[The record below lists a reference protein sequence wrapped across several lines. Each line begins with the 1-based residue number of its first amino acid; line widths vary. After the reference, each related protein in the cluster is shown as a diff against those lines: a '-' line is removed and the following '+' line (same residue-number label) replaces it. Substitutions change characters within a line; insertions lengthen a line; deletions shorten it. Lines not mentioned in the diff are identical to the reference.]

1 MKAPTKAP
9 TSPTNSP
16 TGVGETW
23 APTSSPTLPPGW
35 KHAPTC
41 QHGGSAVTC
50 GDGVRNGNEAMAD
63 CGGGCARNQT
73 EQCAAEAAAAVASLN
88 ASTTAHPGKF
98 EVLLPSNITGWA
110 GPMMEKKVD
119 DGTHKYK
126 VVIEPKALSVR
137 ARQKL
142 VVTCVASVRPCTRVA
157 PTPPRLFALGK
168 DDTRTEARA
177 RARDSTLF

>member
-63 CGGGCARNQT
+63 CGGGCARNQAT
-73 EQCAAEAAAAVASLN
+73 QCAAAAAKAVANLT
-88 ASTTAHPGKF
+88 ASTTAQPGKF
-98 EVLLPSNITGWA
+98 EVLLSGDNITAAWG
-110 GPMMEKKVD
+110 GPS
-119 DGTHKYK
+119 T
-126 VVIEPKALSVR
+126 LSVR

-142 VVTCVASVRPCTRVA
+142 VITCVASVRPRSPLA
-157 PTPPRLFALGK
+157 RPTPPRLSALGK
-168 DDTRTEARA
+168 DECRTEARCS
-177 RARDSTLF
+177 RFFVLKIVTNTSTP